1 MSEHD
6 TSPSG
11 PASKMHICPHIG
23 IEEDARTCLG
33 YPSPW
38 NFCHRAK
45 PAQAVRS
52 SYQRA
57 KCLGAAYLSCSVFL
71 DQDPR
76 PLPRELCAAKK
87 SRVR

>member
-11 PASKMHICPHIG
+11 SASKMQICPHLG
-23 IEEDARTCLG
+23 IEEDPQTCLG

-38 NFCHRAK
+38 NFCHRAE
-45 PAQAVRS
+45 PAQAVLS

-57 KCLGAAYLSCSVFL
+57 KCLCAAYLSCSVL
-71 DQDPR
+71 LNENPR

-87 SRVR
+87 LRVR